1 MKNMGTK
8 QNVLGLVFAS
18 IHDEAI
24 FDLTKLRTMGSVP
37 FGGRYRLID
46 FPLSNFVNSGV
57 PQVGVITKR
66 NYGSLLDHLGS
77 GREWDLARKKGGLH
91 LLPPY
96 SHTSSTIYH
105 GRLDALGNIWSF
117 VEHSSAEYVILSDC
131 DIVTN
136 IDFRPAVEAHIESGA
151 DITAVYAKG
160 YYDQMTGSAATIFGI
175 GGDGFVNDV
184 MIDPPMTGSCN
195 LGLDMYIMT
204 KDFLRRIVKE
214 SMSRNRTSLRRDIL
228 LDRTAGYKILAYE
241 HTGYYSRIDSL
252 ASYFSANLD
261 LLDSEKRGALFVKN
275 APIFTKTKDNAPV
288 RFGQESHIKNSLIAD
303 GCVIEGKVENCVL
316 FRGVRVGKGTVVRDS
331 VITQD
336 TAIGAR
342 CSIRNVITDKNVII
356 ADERQL
362 TGSAGYPLF
371 IGKGAEI

>member
-1 MKNMGTK
+1 MGTN

-18 IHDEAI
+18 MHDEEI

-46 FPLSNFVNSGV
+46 FPLSNFTNSGFS
-57 PQVGVITKR
+57 QVGVIAKR
-66 NYGSLLDHLGS
+66 NYGSLLDHVGS

-96 SHTSSTIYH
+96 SHTSSTVYN
-105 GRLDALGNIWSF
+105 GKLDALGNIWSF
-117 VEHSSAEYVILSDC
+117 VEHASAEYVVLTDC
-131 DIVTN
+131 NIVTN
-136 IDFRPAVEAHIESGA
+136 IDYRPAIAAHIESGA
-151 DITAVYAKG
+151 DITAIYAKG
-160 YYDQMTGSAATIFGI
+160 YYDQATETSATIFGI

-195 LGLDMYIMT
+195 LGLDMYIMS

-214 SMSRNRTSLRRDIL
+214 SMSRNRFSLRKDIL
-228 LDRTAGYKILAYE
+228 MNRNANYKVLAYE
-241 HTGYYSRIDSL
+241 HNSYFSKIDSL
-252 ASYFSANLD
+252 AGYFNANLE
-261 LLDSEKRGALFVKN
+261 LLDADKRDALFTKN

-288 RFGQESHIKNSLIAD
+288 RFGLESHIKNSLIAD
-303 GCVIEGKVENCVL
+303 GCVIEGKVENCIL
-316 FRGVRVGKGTVVRDS
+316 FRGVKIGKGSVVRDS

-336 TAIGAR
+336 TVIGAR
-342 CSIRNVITDKNVII
+342 CSIRNVITDKNVCI

-371 IGKGAEI
+371 IGKGANI

>member
-1 MKNMGTK
+1 MGTN
-8 QNVLGLVFAS
+8 QNVMGLVFAS
-18 IHDEAI
+18 IHDDAI

-46 FPLSNFVNSGV
+46 FPLSNFANSGLS
-57 PQVGVITKR
+57 QVGVITKR
-66 NYGSLLDHLGS
+66 NYGSLLDHVGS

-96 SHTSSTIYH
+96 SHTSSTMYN
-105 GRLDALGNIWSF
+105 GKLDALGNIWSF
-117 VEHSSAEYVILSDC
+117 VEHSAAEYVVLTDC

-136 IDFRPAVEAHIESGA
+136 IDYRPAVTAHIESGA

-160 YYDQMTGSAATIFGI
+160 YYDQSTGSSATIFGI

-195 LGLDMYIMT
+195 LGLDMYIMS

-214 SMSRNRTSLRRDIL
+214 SMSRNRYSLRKDIL
-228 LDRTAGYKILAYE
+228 LDRNANYKILAYE
-241 HTGYYSRIDSL
+241 HTGYYSKIDSL
-252 ASYFSANLD
+252 AGYFNANLD
-261 LLDSEKRGALFVKN
+261 LLDTAKRDALFTKN

-288 RFGQESHIKNSLIAD
+288 RFGLESHIKNSLIAD

-316 FRGVRVGKGTVVRDS
+316 FRGVKIGKGSVVRDS

-336 TAIGAR
+336 TVIGAR
-342 CSIRNVITDKNVII
+342 CSIRNVITDKNVKI

>member
-1 MKNMGTK
+1 MGIN

-18 IHDEAI
+18 IHDEVI
-24 FDLTKLRTMGSVP
+24 FDLTKNRTMGSVP

-46 FPLSNFVNSGV
+46 FPLSNFVNSGIS
-57 PQVGVITKR
+57 QVGVITKS
-66 NYGSLLDHLGS
+66 NYGSLLDHVGS

-96 SHTSSTIYH
+96 AHTSSTIYH
-105 GRLDALGNIWSF
+105 GKLDALGNIWSF
-117 VEHSSAEYVILSDC
+117 VEHASAEYVVLTDC
-131 DIVTN
+131 NVVTS
-136 IDFRPAVEAHIESGA
+136 IDYRPAVEAHIESGA

-160 YYDQMTGSAATIFGI
+160 YYDQATEASATIFGI

-184 MIDPPMTGSCN
+184 MINPPMTGNCN
-195 LGLDMYIMT
+195 LGLDMYIMS

-214 SMSRNRTSLRRDIL
+214 SMSRNRYSLRRDIL
-228 LDRTAGYKILAYE
+228 LDRNNSYKILAYE
-241 HTGYYSRIDSL
+241 HKSYFSKIDSL
-252 ASYFSANLD
+252 ASYFSANLA
-261 LLDSEKRGALFVKN
+261 LLNTENRNAIFAKN

-288 RFGQESHIKNSLIAD
+288 HFGLESHIKNSLIAD
-303 GCVIEGKVENCVL
+303 GCIIEGKVENCVL
-316 FRGVRVGKGTVVRDS
+316 FRGVRIGKGSVIRDS
-331 VITQD
+331 IITQD
-336 TAIGAR
+336 TSIGER

-362 TGSAGYPLF
+362 TGSVGYPLF

>member
-1 MKNMGTK
+1 MGTN

-24 FDLTKLRTMGSVP
+24 YDLTKLRTMGSVP

-46 FPLSNFVNSGV
+46 FPLSNFVNSGIS
-57 PQVGVITKR
+57 QVGVITKR
-66 NYGSLLDHLGS
+66 NYGSLLDHVGS

-96 SHTSSTIYH
+96 SHTGSSMYH
-105 GRLDALGNIWSF
+105 GRLDALGNAWSF
-117 VEHSSAEYVILSDC
+117 VEHSSAEYVVLTNC

-136 IDFRPAVEAHIESGA
+136 IDYRPAVEAHIASGA
-151 DITAVYAKG
+151 DITAIYAKG
-160 YYDQMTGSAATIFGI
+160 YYDHVTGAAATIFGI

-195 LGLDMYIMT
+195 LGLDMFIMS

-214 SMSRNRTSLRRDIL
+214 SMSRNRTSLRKHIL
-228 LDRTAGYKILAYE
+228 LDRSANYKILAYE
-241 HTGYYSRIDSL
+241 HTGYFSKIDSL
-252 ASYFSANLD
+252 ASYFNANLD
-261 LLDSEKRGALFVKN
+261 LLDAEKRDALFRKA

-288 RFGQESHIKNSLIAD
+288 RFGLESHIKNALIAD

-316 FRGVRVGKGTVVRDS
+316 FRGVRIGKGSVVRDS
-331 VITQD
+331 IITQD
-336 TAIGAR
+336 TVIGAR
-342 CSIRNVITDKNVII
+342 CSIRNVITDKNVQI